1 VVDLISKRP
10 GPDAQGEVLVNR
22 TSLAGTDAVLF
33 GARPLSDKWS
43 GTLLVGGHWQEKN
56 DLDADG
62 WADIAGYSRA
72 VIRPRAFWNNQRGD
86 SLFVTTGFTSERR
99 QGGLCLAPF
108 SLGPA
113 TCMWRH

>member
-1 VVDLISKRP
+1 
-10 GPDAQGEVLVNR
+10 
-22 TSLAGTDAVLF
+22 LF